1 VAVAA
6 RNRSGVASCALV
18 IRPVRVGVL
27 LLAVVLTVSGCGFVD
42 AMAHPEEQTTEPS
55 SAAPMP
61 AAPAT
66 TTAPAGPVRVVEAE
80 LDGAG
85 RSGLLLDVSV
95 GPVRTGL
102 VPPFPEFSDGC
113 PVSGPSLQYVA
124 VTFDLAGL
132 PINSYE
138 GLAAHLTVTP
148 GPSTPGDVG
157 VFFGPSPGHDAYC
170 TDYPPLPTSDKFWEQ
185 GMQHEVTGYVV
196 LDQAVTAATPQG
208 RAGVFPTLQARI
220 DHLRVKDGQ
229 TLAERELH
237 VSAVRTGTQ
246 CPDDPDAFC
255 IPLG

>member
-1 VAVAA
+1 MPFRSGIVRRVKRPARTVAV
-6 RNRSGVASCALV
+6 
-18 IRPVRVGVL
+18 
-27 LLAVVLTVSGCGFVD
+27 LLAVVLTAAGCGFVN
-42 AMAHPEEQTTEPS
+42 AMAHPEEQTTEAS
-55 SAAPMP
+55 SPAPVP

-66 TTAPAGPVRVVEAE
+66 STAPAGPVTIVRAD
-80 LDGAG
+80 LDGTDNLHLA
-85 RSGLLLDVSV
+85 VSV

-113 PVSGPSLQYVA
+113 PVSGPSLQYVP

-132 PINSYE
+132 PIDSYE

-148 GPSTPGDVG
+148 GPSTPGDIGDVG

-208 RAGVFPTLQARI
+208 RAEVFPTLQARI

-229 TLAERELH
+229 TLAERQLH
-237 VSAVRTGTQ
+237 VTAVGTGTQ

-255 IPLG
+255 IPLA